1 MINKCHNVSAFKF
14 ENTEIIVELHK
25 GNPVYGDRL
34 CVYKKINPL
43 KNKLIYDAT
52 QFSSNGLNGWEKY
65 DEKISIF
72 VNSLLD
78 AIS

>member
-1 MINKCHNVSAFKF
+1 MINKCQNLNAFKF
-14 ENTEIIVELHK
+14 ENTELIIELHT

-43 KNKLIYDAT
+43 EKKLIYDET
-52 QFSSNGLNGWEKY
+52 QFRSGGVNGWLKY

-72 VNSLLD
+72 VKSLLD